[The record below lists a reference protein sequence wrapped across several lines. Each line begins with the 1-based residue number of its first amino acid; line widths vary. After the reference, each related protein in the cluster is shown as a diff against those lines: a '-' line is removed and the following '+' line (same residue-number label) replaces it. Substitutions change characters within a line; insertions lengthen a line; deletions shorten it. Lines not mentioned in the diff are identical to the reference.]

1 MTNRREF
8 VKAMAAGALIAQ
20 QRGAGRGGAVSR
32 AGRIDVHHHRVTGA
46 SEVRGQAW
54 SEQIA
59 LEEMDKYGITTAIT
73 SESGPANQFNDGTP
87 KALAFTRQS
96 NEHGAKMV
104 QMSPRRFGLFIG
116 LPMADVDAS
125 LKEIEYGYNTLKADG
140 VHIYSSI
147 NDKWPGDP
155 FFTPLHEELNRRK
168 AIVFMH
174 PTTPT
179 CCKTPPGIGGP
190 VVEFDFDMT
199 RAATSLLWNGVLTK
213 YKDIKFIIVHS
224 GGTLPV
230 LAGRI
235 QDRVPRNRPDLYP
248 TGSLELLKNMY
259 YEVAHATFPWAMA
272 ALLKFTSTSHIM
284 FGTDYPQEPME
295 STTKHLPENGFSA
308 ELLHAIDRGNA
319 EVLFPKFKA

>member
-46 SEVRGQAW
+46 SEVRGQVW

-73 SESGPANQFNDGTP
+73 SESGAANQFNDGTP

-104 QMSPRRFGLFIG
+104 QMFPRRFGLFIG
-116 LPMADVDAS
+116 LPMADVDAR
-125 LKEIEYGYNTLKADG
+125 LKEIEYGYDTLKADG
-140 VHIYSSI
+140 VHMYSSI

-213 YKDIKFIIVHS
+213 YKDIKFIVHS

-235 QDRVPRNRPDLYP
+235 QDRVSAKS
-248 TGSLELLKNMY
+248 TGPLSY
-259 YEVAHATFPWAMA
+259 
-272 ALLKFTSTSHIM
+272 
-284 FGTDYPQEPME
+284 
-295 STTKHLPENGFSA
+295 GFSGVTEEHVLRSCA
-308 ELLHAIDRGNA
+308 RHVPMGNGRVA
-319 EVLFPKFKA
+319 QVHVNIAYHVRN

>member
-8 VKAMAAGALIAQ
+8 VKAMAAGALVAQ
-20 QRGAGRGGAVSR
+20 QRGTGHGGNGPR

-46 SEVRGQAW
+46 GEVRGQAW

-73 SESGPANQFNDGTP
+73 SESGAANQFNDGTP
-87 KALAFTRQS
+87 KALVFTRQS

-104 QMSPRRFGLFIG
+104 QMSPRRFGLFLG
-116 LPMADVDAS
+116 LPMANVDAS
-125 LKEIEYGYNTLKADG
+125 LKEIEYGYDTLKADG

-248 TGSLELLKNMY
+248 TGSLELLKSMY

-295 STTKHLPENGFSA
+295 STTKHLPENGFSE